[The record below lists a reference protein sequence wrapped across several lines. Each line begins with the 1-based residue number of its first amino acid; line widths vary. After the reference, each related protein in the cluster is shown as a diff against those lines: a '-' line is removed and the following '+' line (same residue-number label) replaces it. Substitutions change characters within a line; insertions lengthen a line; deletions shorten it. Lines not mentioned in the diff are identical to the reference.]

1 MATLANL
8 TLAVD
13 AWQQFARLQQ
23 QAQGARD
30 GLDTAL
36 GQMIGLRETI
46 ATGADAADM
55 TEYDAAVA
63 LLQKQL
69 AALRAA

>member
-13 AWQQFARLQQ
+13 AWQQFTRLQE

-30 GLDTAL
+30 SLDTAL
-36 GQMIGLRETI
+36 GQMIGLRATI
-46 ATGADAADM
+46 ATGADAVDM
-55 TEYDAAVA
+55 TEYDEAVA
-63 LLQKQL
+63 KLQKQL